1 MFFISTD
8 SMVLI
13 DTDSFNAF
21 TNFVGT
27 LSFFITLIWIL
38 RFASQME

>member
-1 MFFISTD
+1 MFLIDID
-8 SMVLI
+8 SLVLI
-13 DTDSFNAF
+13 DTYSFNTF